1 MLDNSDRSSLDNK
14 SLFSVNS
21 EQISKQ
27 IFDLL
32 KDNTCKTI
40 PLTKKI
46 LFETISKLSWNLWL
60 DINEKTNDFYRR
72 IYEIISISPIR
83 QDSITRIYREYL
95 KNMENLS
102 KRRNILW
109 RILIHKFEHL
119 FFINEYFNSISDVH
133 NDVEK
138 IESQN
143 IEIESKVIFK
153 KYYKDIELPREIIP
167 VYFDIIKDVVWDDF
181 IKFDEQSYKVFE
193 FLLWNGDIK
202 DFLWTSLYENELIEK
217 MYIWIMIAFSKKF
230 INYEEYKRYLIW
242 KINSEVRKNKLFD
255 KWNFSEKKFFSIIHL
270 LFNDIFNRYS
280 SNKNYFDFVKE
291 EDVLLLLSFQNMFE
305 KDKTKY
311 LHGLRLADALYN

>member
-46 LFETISKLSWNLWL
+46 LFETISELSWNLWL

-72 IYEIISISPIR
+72 IYEIVSISPIR

-119 FFINEYFNSISDVH
+119 FFINEYFNS
-133 NDVEK
+133 NDCILAIIFV
-138 IESQN
+138 IASSPLYAES
-143 IEIESKVIFK
+143 I
-153 KYYKDIELPREIIP
+153 
-167 VYFDIIKDVVWDDF
+167 
-181 IKFDEQSYKVFE
+181 
-193 FLLWNGDIK
+193 
-202 DFLWTSLYENELIEK
+202 
-217 MYIWIMIAFSKKF
+217 
-230 INYEEYKRYLIW
+230 YLI
-242 KINSEVRKNKLFD
+242 S
-255 KWNFSEKKFFSIIHL
+255 
-270 LFNDIFNRYS
+270 
-280 SNKNYFDFVKE
+280 
-291 EDVLLLLSFQNMFE
+291 
-305 KDKTKY
+305 
-311 LHGLRLADALYN
+311 